1 MNDGRYDE
9 LSWSARCQ
17 LLSEQRGRAAAAA
30 AAAAAL
36 GASPLCHSLPYIS
49 FSTYTALPGQLAGW
63 QAGLPTGRE
72 NRRLGDFSK
81 RSRLKK
87 SLSRH
92 VANWATFASLGD
104 RGDQFGRH
112 AILAK
117 YLLRPFIC
125 LAFQFN

>member
-49 FSTYTALPGQLAGW
+49 FSTYTALPGQLVGW
-63 QAGLPTGRE
+63 QVEATVV
-72 NRRLGDFSK
+72 RLQPQTRMTSI
-81 RSRLKK
+81 RLKK
-87 SLSRH
+87 HNTILQQRSQITCMAACLSAA
-92 VANWATFASLGD
+92 ANGKQSDERLSNKNNDG
-104 RGDQFGRH
+104 Q
-112 AILAK
+112 L
-117 YLLRPFIC
+117 YS
-125 LAFQFN
+125 